1 MLCRVATGTSHAGKI
16 MNGSLNTVVVD
27 GNSCALLAWGN
38 IQHLQAA
45 QLEAGTF
52 GGGASDG

>member
-1 MLCRVATGTSHAGKI
+1 MMCRVVTGTSYPEKI
-16 MNGSLNTVVVD
+16 MNGSLNTVLVD
-27 GNSCALLAWGN
+27 GNSCALLEWGN